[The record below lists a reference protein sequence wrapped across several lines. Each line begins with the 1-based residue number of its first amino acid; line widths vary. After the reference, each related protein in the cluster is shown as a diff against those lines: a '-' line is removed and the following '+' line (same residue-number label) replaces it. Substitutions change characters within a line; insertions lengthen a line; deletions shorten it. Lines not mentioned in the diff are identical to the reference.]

1 MHFLFDSLPESGMEE
16 VIMRLAVIGIGNT
29 TMGDDGAGVKVLD
42 ILPDDI
48 NKIDL
53 ATGGMT
59 LLHKLENLDMAII
72 CDAVDFGG
80 QPGEIRVFRPE
91 DVDSIK
97 TLGYSLHDIDIL
109 KVLDLAKK
117 LGQLPETVYIAAIQ
131 PVSMSFSEGFSP
143 EVEASLPE
151 LASKIMEL
159 IHKA

>member
-1 MHFLFDSLPESGMEE
+1 
-16 VIMRLAVIGIGNT
+16 MRLAVIGIGNT

-42 ILPDDI
+42 LLPDEI

-53 ATGGMT
+53 ATGGMI

-80 QPGEIRVFRPE
+80 LPGEVRVFQPHE
-91 DVDSIK
+91 IDSIK

-117 LGQLPETVYIAAIQ
+117 LGQLPETVFIAAIQ
-131 PVSMSFSEGFSP
+131 PVSMSFSESLSQ
-143 EVEASLPE
+143 EVEANLE
-151 LASKIMEL
+151 KLASQIMEL
-159 IHKA
+159 VNKA